1 MAKRMRQPQVTYPTD
16 VVFAAAS
23 YADRMNGGEYVK
35 YSFQQDS
42 EGKMSVTNRQHMDQ
56 ALADQTLITQADHDA
71 GEEVRKYYHSLT
83 FKILKGIRLNEFENT
98 AMLIANKE
106 QVEGNYDVA
115 VAAALPSCYRRA
127 AARDQANAK
136 VNFAQGGLIGSVGD
150 KVTTTVEVIK
160 CVFSQQWGVFFVT
173 GITDKDQ
180 PVFFAYKKQVNMGD
194 TMKIMG
200 TVKAHRDNSTQLNRV
215 KVV

>member
-1 MAKRMRQPQVTYPTD
+1 MKRVKQPAVQYPTD
-16 VVFAAAS
+16 LVFAAAS

-42 EGKMSVTNRQHMDQ
+42 EGKMSVTNRQFMDQ
-56 ALADQTLITQADHDA
+56 ALADQTLITQADRDA

-106 QVEGNYDVA
+106 QTEGTYDLA
-115 VAAALPSCYRRA
+115 VTVALPSCYRRA
-127 AARDQANAK
+127 AARDQANSK
-136 VNFAQGGLIGSVGD
+136 VEFARGGLIGSVGD
-150 KVTTTVEVIK
+150 KVKATIEVVK
-160 CVFSQQWGVFFVT
+160 CVFSQQWNVFFVT

-180 PVFFAYKKQVNMGD
+180 PVFFAHKRAVNVGEKMN
-194 TMKIMG
+194 IQG

-215 KVV
+215 KVM